1 MRILDLIKGHKISI
15 LSLLLVAVAAALGA
29 DSSFA
34 MAEGVVVT
42 DAKEHLSNEEAG
54 FEEDDKGLHTV
65 DDGAATTTKAD
76 ETDFTE
82 EEIDRQIAQ
91 AFLFNFPLQYYIVNM
106 ARQQPVKTYHPT
118 HYRSGSAKLD
128 LETIKDIVARGG
140 EGVTELYVDIK
151 QGSDDTS
158 NVSTNLKAL
167 KVYSTV
173 FFRDV
178 PGYNPKTGVQK
189 GDLMGYVTS
198 TDNGV
203 AKILL
208 LNPKGAHNDAP
219 ETTTIPSGTKIFVG
233 ASAGSETQLIVPPDN
248 TQPVAT
254 QVYLQKKL
262 SNIIWSKDWEA
273 TAKKVDFAQTDL
285 RQNALWIFKFK
296 NAVSHWL
303 GTQMVKNIDVGGD
316 LGEERVYFEEGL
328 LNQVNMMYSYDPDQL
343 TPEDFNAIARMQF
356 TRFSKNNH
364 AVAFCGA
371 GFLEK
376 MQNMDVQKVQTVS
389 TKSVEITGGLIVK
402 RWDNVFGNIDFV
414 YDPIFSEL
422 GFEDFAF
429 ICDIKELTRY
439 VKRDEKATTLDLE
452 KTSDAREA
460 KREMTSIIDCVA
472 TRGYNNVL
480 VGPSTQV
487 GKARGLGN
495 MDVVITPV
503 ESIPE
508 SPKDGDVIYL
518 KKASGMYPE
527 GALLEYNAE
536 TGEWGDYSGTL

>member
-128 LETIKDIVARGG
+128 LETTKAITSDAAGD
-140 EGVTELYVDIK
+140 GVTDIYVSID
-151 QGSDDTS
+151 SS
-158 NVSTNLKAL
+158 NVATNLKAL

-343 TPEDFNAIARMQF
+343 APEDFNAIARMQF

-487 GKARGLGN
+487 GKARDLGA
-495 MDVVITPV
+495 METIITPV

>member
-1 MRILDLIKGHKISI
+1 MRIFELVKGHKMGI
-15 LSLLLVAVAAALGA
+15 LSFLLVAVAAALGA

-34 MAEGVVVT
+34 MAEGIVVNP
-42 DAKEHLSNEEAG
+42 AKEGMTNEEAG
-54 FEEDDKGLHTV
+54 FEADGKGMHTV
-65 DDGAATTTKAD
+65 DSGAATTTKAD
-76 ETDFTE
+76 ETEFTE
-82 EEIDRQIAQ
+82 EEIDRKIAD
-91 AFLFNFPLQYYIVNM
+91 AFLFNFPFQWYIVNM
-106 ARQQPVKTYHPT
+106 ARQQPVKTYHPI

-128 LETIKDIVARGG
+128 LETKAAVTSTAGG
-140 EGVTELYVDIK
+140 DGVTQLYVDL
-151 QGSDDTS
+151 STA
-158 NVSTNLKAL
+158 NVVTNLKAL

-178 PGYNPKTGVQK
+178 PGYNPKTGIQK

-208 LNPKGAHNDAP
+208 LNPKGKDKGTP
-219 ETTTIPSGTKIFVG
+219 ETTVIPEKTRIFVG
-233 ASAGSETQLIVPPDN
+233 ASAGSETQLQVPPDN
-248 TQPVAT
+248 TQPVAS

-273 TAKKVDFAQTDL
+273 TAKKADFAQEDL

-296 NAVSHWL
+296 NAISHWL
-303 GTQMVKNIDVGGD
+303 GTQMVENIEVGGD

-328 LNQVNMMYSYDPDQL
+328 LNQVNMMYSYDPDKL

-356 TRFSKNNH
+356 TRFSKNSH

-414 YDPIFSEL
+414 YDPIFSEI

-439 VKRDEKATTLDLE
+439 VKREQKGSVLDME
-452 KTSDAREA
+452 KTGEAREA

-480 VGPSTQV
+480 VGPSDQIA
-487 GKARGLGN
+487 KAKDLGS
-495 MDVVITPV
+495 METIITPV
-503 ESIPE
+503 TELPSN
-508 SPKDGDVIYL
+508 PKDGDVIYF
-518 KKASGMYPE
+518 KSASGAYKE
-527 GALLEYNAE
+527 GDLLEYVAE
-536 TGEWGDYSGTL
+536 TKEWKDYNGAL

>member
-1 MRILDLIKGHKISI
+1 MLKGHKIGF
-15 LSLLLVAVAAALGA
+15 LSFLLVAVAAALGA

-34 MAEGVVVT
+34 MAEGVVVK
-42 DAKEHLSNEEAG
+42 DAQEGLTNEDAG
-54 FEEDDKGLHTV
+54 FEADDKGLHTV

-76 ETDFTE
+76 ETEFTE

-106 ARQQPVKTYHPT
+106 ARQQPVKTYHPK

-128 LETIKDIVARGG
+128 LKTTAKITSTVGG
-140 EGVTELYVDIK
+140 EGTTDLYVDI
-151 QGSDDTS
+151 TTA
-158 NVSTNLKAL
+158 NVETNLKAL

-173 FFRDV
+173 FFRNV
-178 PGYNPKTGVQK
+178 PGYNPETGVQK
-189 GDLMGYVTS
+189 GDLMGYVTA
-198 TDNGV
+198 TENGKATV
-203 AKILL
+203 LL
-208 LNPKGAHNDAP
+208 LNPKGAHNGAP
-219 ETTTIPSGTKIFVG
+219 ETTTIESGTTIFVG

-254 QVYLQKKL
+254 EVYLQKKL
-262 SNIIWSKDWEA
+262 SNIIWSKDWEK
-273 TAKKVDFAQTDL
+273 TAKKVDFAQKDL

-303 GTQMVKNIDVGGD
+303 GTKMVKNIDVGGD

-422 GFEDFAF
+422 GYEDFAF

-439 VKRDEKATTLDLE
+439 VKREQKESTLDLE

-480 VGPSTQV
+480 VGPSSQV
-487 GKARGLGN
+487 AMARDLGA
-495 MDVVITPV
+495 METIISPV
-503 ESIPE
+503 ESLPV
-508 SPKDGDVIYL
+508 SPKDGDVVYL
-518 KKASGMYPE
+518 KKAAEGFAE
-527 GALLEYNAE
+527 GALLEYDAE
-536 TGEWGDYSGTL
+536 AGEWKDYAGSL

>member
-1 MRILDLIKGHKISI
+1 MGV
-15 LSLLLVAVAAALGA
+15 LSCLLVVVAVALGA
-29 DSSFA
+29 SSSFA

-42 DAKEHLSNEEAG
+42 DAKHGQTNEEAG
-54 FEEDDKGLHTV
+54 FEEDNKGLHTV
-65 DDGAATTTKAD
+65 GDGAATATKAD
-76 ETDFTE
+76 ETEFSE
-82 EEIDRQIAQ
+82 EEIDQQIAQ

-106 ARQQPVKTYHPT
+106 ARQQPVKTYHPI

-128 LETIKDIVARGG
+128 LETKGAVTSNAGG
-140 EGVTELYVDIK
+140 EGVNDIYVNL
-151 QGSDDTS
+151 STN
-158 NVSTNLKAL
+158 NVVTNLKAL

-173 FFRDV
+173 FFRNV
-178 PGYNPKTGVQK
+178 PGYNPETGAQK

-203 AKILL
+203 AKVLL
-208 LNPKGAHNDAP
+208 LNPKGADKGAP
-219 ETTTIPSGTKIFVG
+219 ETTVIPDKTRIFVG
-233 ASAGSETQLIVPPDN
+233 ASAGSETQLVVPPDN
-248 TQPVAT
+248 TQTVAS

-262 SNIIWSKDWEA
+262 SNIIWSKEWEKQ
-273 TAKKVDFAQTDL
+273 AKKVDFAQKDL

-296 NAVSHWL
+296 NAVCHWL
-303 GTQMVKNIDVGGD
+303 GTKMVKNIDVGGD

-328 LNQVNMMYSYDPDQL
+328 LNQVNMMYSYDPDKL

-439 VKRDEKATTLDLE
+439 VKREQKESTLDME
-452 KTSDAREA
+452 KTSEAREA

-480 VGPSTQV
+480 VGPASQV
-487 GKARGLGN
+487 GKARDLGA
-495 MDVVITPV
+495 IETIISPV
-503 ESIPE
+503 ESLPE
-508 SPKDGDVIYL
+508 DPKDGDVIYL
-518 KKASGMYPE
+518 KKADGDYAE
-527 GALLEYNAE
+527 GALLEYSAE
-536 TGEWGDYSGTL
+536 TGKWDDYHGAL

>member
-1 MRILDLIKGHKISI
+1 MSMRILDLIKGHKISF

-29 DSSFA
+29 DCSFA

-42 DAKEHLSNEEAG
+42 DAKENLSNEDAG
-54 FEEDDKGLHTV
+54 FSEDDKGLHTQ

-76 ETDFTE
+76 ETEFTE
-82 EEIDRQIAQ
+82 EEIDRKIAE
-91 AFLFNFPLQYYIVNM
+91 AYLFNFPLQYYIVNM
-106 ARQQPVKTYHPT
+106 ARQQPVKTYHPI
-118 HYRSGSAKLD
+118 HFRSGSAKLD
-128 LETIKDIVARGG
+128 LETTADITGTGG
-140 EGVTELYVDIK
+140 EGVTDLYVDI
-151 QGSDDTS
+151 TS
-158 NVSTNLKAL
+158 ANVATNLKAL

-173 FFRDV
+173 FFRNV
-178 PGYNPKTGVQK
+178 PGYNPKTGIQK

-198 TDNGV
+198 TTDGV
-203 AKILL
+203 AKVLL
-208 LNPKGAHNDAP
+208 LNPKGANNDAP

-248 TQPVAT
+248 TQPVPT

-262 SNIIWSKDWEA
+262 SNIIWSKDWEK
-273 TAKKVDFAQTDL
+273 TAKKADFAQEDL
-285 RQNALWIFKFK
+285 RKNALWIFKFK

-316 LGEERVYFEEGL
+316 IGEERVYFEEGL
-328 LNQVNMMYSYDPDQL
+328 LNQVNMMYSYDPNML
-343 TPEDFNAIARMQF
+343 TPEDFNAVARMQF

-439 VKRDEKATTLDLE
+439 VKRDEKASTLDME
-452 KTSDAREA
+452 KTADAREA

-480 VGPSTQV
+480 VGPSNQI
-487 GKARGLGN
+487 GKAKDLGS
-495 MDVVITPV
+495 MEVIITPV
-503 ESIPE
+503 SAVPVEGMS
-508 SPKDGDVIYL
+508 DGDVIYL
-518 KKASGMYPE
+518 QKDDGAYAE
-527 GALLEYNAE
+527 GSLLEYDASL
-536 TGEWGDYSGTL
+536 GEWKDYNGALV